1 MRQRT
6 RYGVS
11 GETLDSLTSVGEA
24 NGVAMSQTATGSI
37 VASGVRLRKG
47 ATPHIGGFLVKFLR
61 KET

>member
-6 RYGVS
+6 RYGGIV
-11 GETLDSLTSVGEA
+11 ETLDSLTSVGEA
-24 NGVAMSQTATGSI
+24 NVVAMSQTATGSI

-47 ATPHIGGFLVKFLR
+47 VPHIGGFLVKFLR